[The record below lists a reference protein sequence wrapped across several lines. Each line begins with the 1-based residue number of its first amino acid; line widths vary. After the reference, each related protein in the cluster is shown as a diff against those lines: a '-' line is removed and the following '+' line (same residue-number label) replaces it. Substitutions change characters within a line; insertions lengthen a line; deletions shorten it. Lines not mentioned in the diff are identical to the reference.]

1 MSSSTRPPRA
11 PRRFSYD
18 EALATFPLVRDLT
31 ADAVARAA
39 ECERRLSAPEGEA
52 SGLPESSAPVADVA
66 ALEEARRSVVEDWVE
81 EISSLGCVA
90 KGLWL
95 VDWDCGDGYYC
106 WRYPEQALAHFHGY
120 DEGFAGRV
128 PVQ

>member
-1 MSSSTRPPRA
+1 MSRSPS

-31 ADAVARAA
+31 ADAVQRAA
-39 ECERRLSAPEGEA
+39 AIERRLTQQLGGAG
-52 SGLPESSAPVADVA
+52 DVA
-66 ALEEARRSVVEDWVE
+66 EAGPETAELEEARRQVLEGWAE
-81 EISSLGCVA
+81 EIATLGCVA